1 MPNLTIVYG
10 EETRTIEVP
19 SDILVGEA
27 IASTGLPLEQ
37 PCAGRGTCGLCK
49 VLVESGVAPP
59 DEIEREHLTP
69 GELALDNRLACRAR
83 VQDDAKVVLS
93 PIVFYSNKVF
103 RASSRYKRS
112 KEPLG
117 LAIDL
122 GSTTVAAF
130 LTILSDGEVCTGA
143 ASLNQQTVYGADV
156 ISRLAAATNDPANAE
171 RKAVIT
177 LEKAKAAYLPCPKC
191 HPPK

>member
-1 MPNLTIVYG
+1 MPKLTIVYG
-10 EETRTIEVP
+10 EETQTTEVA
-19 SDILVGEA
+19 DNTLLGDA
-27 IASTGLPLEQ
+27 IAATGLPLEQ

-59 DEIEREHLTP
+59 DEVEREHLTP

-83 VQDDAKVVLS
+83 IRDDAKVVLS
-93 PIVFYSNKVF
+93 PIVVYSNKIF
-103 RASSRYKRS
+103 RASNRYKRT

-130 LTILSDGEVCTGA
+130 LT
-143 ASLNQQTVYGADV
+143 
-156 ISRLAAATNDPANAE
+156 
-171 RKAVIT
+171 
-177 LEKAKAAYLPCPKC
+177 
-191 HPPK
+191 